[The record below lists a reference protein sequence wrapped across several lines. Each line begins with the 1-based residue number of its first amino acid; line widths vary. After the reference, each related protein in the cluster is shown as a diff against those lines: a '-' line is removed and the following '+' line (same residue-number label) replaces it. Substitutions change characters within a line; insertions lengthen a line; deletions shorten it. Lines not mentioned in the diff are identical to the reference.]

1 MYIKFYLS
9 LLLICLSVGAVKA
22 QSPYYYQLKVYHLKG
37 EKQRELTENYLK
49 LTYLPALHRQGIK
62 QVGVFKPIAVDTA
75 EQLIYVFIPT
85 QKLNKLVELETT
97 LSKDRVYLATGK
109 AYLDAQYNQ
118 PPYLRIENIILEA
131 FRGMPVPAIPKLSTP
146 KAERVYELR
155 SYEAATEKLSVNKIN
170 MFNDAEMDIFTKLN
184 FNAIFYGQ
192 VIAGS
197 RMPNLMYLTSFINK
211 ADRDQH
217 WKEFGPEY
225 KKIKDL
231 PQYQNNVS
239 KNTTIFVYPT
249 DYSNY

>member
-1 MYIKFYLS
+1 M
-9 LLLICLSVGAVKA
+9 A

-49 LTYLPALHRQGIK
+49 LTYLPALNRHGIK
-62 QVGVFKPIAVDTA
+62 QVGVFKPIAVDTT
-75 EQLIYVFIPT
+75 EQLIYVFIPS
-85 QKLNKLVELETT
+85 QKLDKLVELETT
-97 LSKDRVYLATGK
+97 LAKDRIYIATGK
-109 AYLDAQYNQ
+109 AYLDAPYNQ
-118 PPYLRIENIILEA
+118 APYLRVENILMKA
-131 FRGMPVPAIPKLSTP
+131 FRAMPAPATPKLTTP
-146 KAERVYELR
+146 MAERVYELR
-155 SYEAATEKLSVNKIN
+155 SYEAATEKLSVNKID

-197 RMPNLMYLTSFINK
+197 KMPNLMYLTSFNNK

-217 WKEFGPEY
+217 WKDFGAEY

-239 KNTTIFVYPT
+239 KNTTIFVRPT